1 MHDTII
7 PWVWSKKRV
16 KSTSII
22 YNILNFPI
30 LDSLVGKKKLDFQNK
45 NMSFF
50 TLSFISTYPASFPY
64 WNNIDFKK
72 EEKIN
77 LVWIIFIVKCYYILF
92 LFFQHKYHTKIDELI
107 ERTLVN
113 MKSGLVAKLTSV
125 LKSVLDKLSRYD
137 EGTVFGGILSSLV
150 CYSFLDNAP
159 LGALSKKEWY

>member
-1 MHDTII
+1 M
-7 PWVWSKKRV
+7 
-16 KSTSII
+16 
-22 YNILNFPI
+22 
-30 LDSLVGKKKLDFQNK
+30 
-45 NMSFF
+45 
-50 TLSFISTYPASFPY
+50 
-64 WNNIDFKK
+64 
-72 EEKIN
+72 
-77 LVWIIFIVKCYYILF
+77 VKCYYILF

-159 LGALSKKEWY
+159 LGALSKKE

>member
-64 WNNIDFKK
+64 WNNIDFYKEKK
-72 EEKIN
+72 NWFSMNNFYSKM
-77 LVWIIFIVKCYYILF
+77 LL
-92 LFFQHKYHTKIDELI
+92 
-107 ERTLVN
+107 
-113 MKSGLVAKLTSV
+113 
-125 LKSVLDKLSRYD
+125 
-137 EGTVFGGILSSLV
+137 
-150 CYSFLDNAP
+150 YSFLIFSAQISYQNWWTNWKNSGQYEKWPRCKIDFRP
-159 LGALSKKEWY
+159 QKCVG